1 MSTTTKTVL
10 ITGASSGIGYD
21 VARGF
26 LQKGANV
33 VLNARN
39 ADKLSAAAQRLTIF
53 RGCHEITGEERLIKF
68 CRSSNGQ
75 LWSGN
80 PSGKGAAVKGRPHL
94 ARSLLD

>member
-39 ADKLSAAAQRLTIF
+39 ADKLSAAAQSLGQPDRVAVVPGDIGDLAPIY
-53 RGCHEITGEERLIKF
+53 GITKKEVI
-68 CRSSNGQ
+68 S
-75 LWSGN
+75 
-80 PSGKGAAVKGRPHL
+80 A
-94 ARSLLD
+94 